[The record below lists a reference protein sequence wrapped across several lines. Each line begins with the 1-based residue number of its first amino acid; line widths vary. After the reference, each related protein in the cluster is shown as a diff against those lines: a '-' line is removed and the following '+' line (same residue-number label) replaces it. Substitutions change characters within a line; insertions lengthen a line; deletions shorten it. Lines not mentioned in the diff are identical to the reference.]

1 MSIKHILLIIL
12 VFVLTSAECRRLPED
27 RPKHTNTLTFVLD
40 GESFY
45 STRSGGYL
53 IDPGDGMIDV
63 KEEQDSII
71 VRCVPKYKS
80 STDAG
85 LLSDKADNEVICI
98 FRMAIPCNK
107 VVEGNVLS
115 GEDLKMRIEL
125 YSFLTKE
132 PFTEY
137 TVRYNVSYL
146 RLSVS
151 YVGFDKSL
159 FLCNFQGSGR
169 IAEDVNL
176 GINGQTF
183 SLTDGVIYFKCP
195 HTTSLYDYFELR
207 HRRKKLIGSVPSFGF
222 TLTGKEYYAND
233 GFGAGGWVRTVYNE
247 AKDSVIV
254 YAEPRISSVT
264 GLYQRE
270 GSLLYETIVGIYND
284 PGLNS
289 TLYERCLL
297 IYRMAIPVDK
307 ISEGATLSKNDID
320 IQMFWYTFF
329 SNKVN
334 TTEYRM
340 PYIIQDASLTF
351 NSAGLGVGDKW
362 DCSFSCSGHIG
373 ENEVGLVGET
383 FSLEDGYL
391 ECKFPCPP
399 DPEYI
404 FFNTYE
410 ELLAE
415 RNKVLP

>member
-1 MSIKHILLIIL
+1 MSFKQIFLIIA
-12 VFVLTSAECRRLPED
+12 VFVLTSAECRRL
-27 RPKHTNTLTFVLD
+27 
-40 GESFY
+40 
-45 STRSGGYL
+45 
-53 IDPGDGMIDV
+53 DGMIDV

-207 HRRKKLIGSVPSFGF
+207 HRRKQLMGSVPSFGF

-233 GFGAGGWVRTVYNE
+233 GFGSGGWVRTVYNE

-297 IYRMAIPVDK
+297 IYRMAIPVD
-307 ISEGATLSKNDID
+307 N
-320 IQMFWYTFF
+320 TFF

-373 ENEVGLVGET
+373 VNEVGLVGET